1 MMKAIKKVLI
11 VILIIVAGVAYSYG
25 TWPRAIFNT
34 NIGSLSYE
42 KTDFLTTGSIVEQNF
57 VCASKGFSGFTI
69 KLLKQDGQQLGD
81 YDWSVQEVESGDV
94 IAEGT
99 IGEKDTQ
106 TRLFQSSM
114 PQKQG
119 MIQVEIPRQEN
130 SKGKEYKLTLKAT
143 EMQDTESAAVYMT
156 EKGNVSSELKVNGEV
171 VADRASIVKA
181 DCKRFNVET
190 FIVFWGIGVYLWV
203 FIKFM
208 YKLFK

>member
-1 MMKAIKKVLI
+1 MKTLKKVLI
-11 VILIIVAGVAYSYG
+11 VILIIVAGIAYSYG

-34 NIGSLSYE
+34 DVGSLSYE
-42 KTDFLTTGSIVEQNF
+42 KTDFLTTGSALEQNF
-57 VCASKGFSGFTI
+57 VCGSKGFAGFTI
-69 KLLKQDGQQLGD
+69 KLLKQNGQQLGN
-81 YDWSVQEVESGDV
+81 YEWTIQEVESGEV
-94 IAEGT
+94 IAKGT
-99 IGEKDTQ
+99 IGEKETQ
-106 TRLFQSSM
+106 TRQFQSSN

-119 MIQVEIPRQEN
+119 IISVEIPRQEN
-130 SKGKEYKLTLKAT
+130 SKGKEYKLTLRAT

-156 EKGNVSSELKVNGEV
+156 EKGTVAGELKVNGEV

-190 FIVFWGIGVYLWV
+190 FIVFLGIAVYIWA

>member
-1 MMKAIKKVLI
+1 MKTLKKILI
-11 VILIIVAGVAYSYG
+11 VILIIVAGIAYSYG

-34 NIGSLSYE
+34 DVGSMSYE
-42 KTDFLTTGSIVEQNF
+42 KTDFLTTGSVLEQNF
-57 VCASKGFSGFTI
+57 VCGSKGFAGFTI
-69 KLLKQDGQQLGD
+69 KLLKQDGQQLGN
-81 YDWSVQEVESGDV
+81 YEWTIQEVESGEV

-99 IGEKDTQ
+99 IGEKETQ
-106 TRLFQSSM
+106 TRQFQSSN

-119 MIQVEIPRQEN
+119 MISVEIPRQED

-156 EKGNVSSELKVNGEV
+156 EKGTVASELKVNGEII
-171 VADRASIVKA
+171 ADRASIVKA

-190 FIVFWGIGVYLWV
+190 FIVFLGIAVYLWA

>member
-1 MMKAIKKVLI
+1 MKTLKKVLI
-11 VILIIVAGVAYSYG
+11 VILIIVAGIAYSYG

-34 NIGSLSYE
+34 DVGSLSYE
-42 KTDFLTTGSIVEQNF
+42 KTDFLTTGSALEQNF
-57 VCASKGFSGFTI
+57 VCGSKGFAGFTI
-69 KLLKQDGQQLGD
+69 KLLKQNGQQLGN
-81 YDWSVQEVESGDV
+81 YEWTIQEVESGEV
-94 IAEGT
+94 IAKGT
-99 IGEKDTQ
+99 IGEKETQ
-106 TRLFQSSM
+106 TRQFQSSN

-119 MIQVEIPRQEN
+119 MISVEIPRQEN
-130 SKGKEYKLTLKAT
+130 SKGKEYKLTLRAT

-156 EKGNVSSELKVNGEV
+156 EKGTVAGELKVNGEV

-190 FIVFWGIGVYLWV
+190 FIVFLGIAVYIWA